1 MILVQR
7 SESVRILKVRTKFNK
22 LMVLPTAYLPP
33 LSYMQALMR
42 EPATIEQMET
52 FEKQTFRNR
61 CTICKPSAIS
71 NQPSER
77 IILTVPVKKVEHKQL
92 TRDIEISYQSRWQHQ
107 HWITLVSAYQ
117 HTPYFLYFADYLR
130 PFYEKEYKWLLDLND
145 EMNETIASLL
155 RREKPQI
162 VESGKWKVERTS
174 DWSGEIWTDKHPWQT
189 ELSVL
194 DTLFED

>member
-1 MILVQR
+1 M
-7 SESVRILKVRTKFNK
+7 SEPV
-22 LMVLPTAYLPP
+22 M
-33 LSYMQALMR
+33 
-42 EPATIEQMET
+42 IEQMES

-61 CTICKPSAIS
+61 CTISKPSAIS
-71 NQPSER
+71 HQLSER

-92 TRDIEISYQSRWQHQ
+92 TRDIEISYQTRWQHQ

-130 PFYEKEYKWLLDLND
+130 PFYEKEYKWLIDLND
-145 EMNETIASLL
+145 ELNETIACLL
-155 RREKPQI
+155 KRQKPS
-162 VESGKWKVERTS
+162 VFSGQLSERTQ
-174 DWSGEIWTDKHPWQT
+174 DWNGEIWTDQHPWQT